1 MSPALL
7 PALVLGLL
15 LTAAAPTPAPLTT
28 PAPSTPPSSSAP
40 SDLRVTA
47 VTSRSVTLTWTAPA
61 PGSIPLAGYDVT
73 INQAFNDI
81 IRTEQFGDVT
91 TATIISVVPTGQYS
105 FRVAAR
111 NVQGQRSLSSN
122 TVSVVTP
129 KADTGDIT
137 PPSAPAGLRV
147 TGTAEGNALTW
158 SPSTDDVGVTGYD
171 VYQFDGLYRSTLL
184 ATVTGTAYTAAPVTR
199 SDMLYVRA
207 RDAAGNLSASSNI
220 VTVPPTNTTPPP
232 PPTCRVTYT
241 VTARWQSG
249 FVAEMT
255 VANSAAAAVDGWA
268 VDLTFQGD
276 HRIASTWN
284 ASFSQSG
291 STVTLTGARWN
302 QTIPAGGSASAGLLG
317 SWTTGTGAPIAAR
330 LNGAPCTLA

>member
-1 MSPALL
+1 MSPVLL

-15 LTAAAPTPAPLTT
+15 LTAAAPTPT
-28 PAPSTPPSSSAP
+28 PNTSPSPPSSAP

-47 VTSRSVTLTWTAPA
+47 VTSRSVTLAWTAPA
-61 PGSIPLAGYDVT
+61 PGSIALAGYDVT
-73 INQAFNDI
+73 INQAFNDL

-111 NVQGQRSLSSN
+111 NVNGQRSLSSN

-129 KADTGDIT
+129 KADTGDVT
-137 PPSAPAGLRV
+137 PPSAPTGLQV
-147 TGTAEGNALTW
+147 TGTAGGNALSW

-184 ATVTGTAYTAAPVTR
+184 ATVTGTAYTATPVTPR
-199 SDMLYVRA
+199 DILYVRA
-207 RDAAGNLSASSNI
+207 RDAAGNLSAAS
-220 VTVPPTNTTPPP
+220 TVISPPP
-232 PPTCRVTYT
+232 VTTSPAPQPTCRVTYT
-241 VTARWQSG
+241 VSSRWPGG
-249 FVAEMT
+249 FVADMT
-255 VANSAAAAVDGWA
+255 VANSAAAAVDGWV

-302 QTIPAGGSASAGLLG
+302 QVVPAGGSASAGLLG
-317 SWTTGTGAPIAAR
+317 SWTTGNGAPIAAT
-330 LNGAPCTLA
+330 LNGARCTLA